1 MPQLTQIMLG
11 QIQEAFPRVL
21 IWLPWQPKFSFLPVP
36 FFSPCYKFSVGAF
49 DWSNL
54 HQVLLLKERKEWE
67 KVPGS
72 FDFQSK
78 NDMYSLQR
86 TKFPQVSCHTL
97 LLFTL
102 YILSNGQVIHKY
114 AFSYP
119 NTFKSLVILCSNKL
133 ILLSYP
139 TWIIRGCSL

>member
-1 MPQLTQIMLG
+1 MPQLTQTMLV

-49 DWSNL
+49 DSSNL

-72 FDFQSK
+72 FDFRVRMICIHFKEQ
-78 NDMYSLQR
+78 NFL
-86 TKFPQVSCHTL
+86 KFHATPSFFLPYTYFLIVRLSISMPSATQ
-97 LLFTL
+97 
-102 YILSNGQVIHKY
+102 ILSSHCLYY
-114 AFSYP
+114 ALT
-119 NTFKSLVILCSNKL
+119 N